1 MQLKGIVKKVFV
13 RKETGWIA
21 ASCVSDRNEPVK
33 VIGVIPHIDEGKN
46 YCFEG
51 EWSLSQEY
59 GKRFKADRAAEILP
73 VTRAGIISYLS
84 SGMIRGLGEKT
95 AKKIVDHFGSS
106 TISILDNNP
115 ERLLEV
121 SGIQKKK
128 LKTIIEDWSEAS
140 FQRNTMMF
148 LSSLGIS
155 PTYAVRI
162 MQKYMFETSTV
173 VRQTPYKL
181 AYDIHGIGFKI
192 ADSIAR
198 QVGIKED
205 SIDRVQAAIR
215 YFITTM
221 EEDGHCYVYDDQ
233 IRENLVSILEL
244 SEDRL
249 VSVYEQAIRLLLGDR
264 VLVEDKVDGK
274 VIYYRGSVYHK
285 EVAVAEKLRTLLRSE
300 FSVDFKRVDMYLE
313 EFCRNTNLVLS
324 QEQEQAVREALTSK
338 VFILTGGPGVGKTTT
353 ANAIISVF
361 KMMGKSVTLAAP
373 TGRAAKRLTEVSGE
387 EAKTIHRLL
396 EWNPASM
403 SFNYNKE
410 NRLASKVVIL
420 DESSM
425 IDLSLAYA
433 LLTALPDEAQIIF
446 IGDKD
451 QLPSVGA
458 GNFFKDI
465 IESGAVPCIALRKIF
480 RQASFSDIIK
490 TAHKINNGE
499 RVEFVDDPQSDCRFV
514 SVEEPWKIKEAIKIL
529 VSRKLPEQYEI
540 NPLEDIEILSPMKK
554 GEIGVENLNLVLRE
568 ILNPKEKSQMERRGL
583 RLNDK
588 VIQCSNNYNLGVFNG
603 DIGYVSYI
611 KSGVELGNI
620 EQSINQEL
628 SEGVME
634 VKDKKN
640 LYIKY
645 QERTVAYS
653 DGDLDDIKLAY
664 AITIHKSQGSEFP
677 VVIIPVSHQHHVMLE
692 RNLFYTAITRARK
705 LVVFV
710 GTAAALNYA
719 ISNISNKLRQT
730 RLKYRL
736 LDRYLEVLD

>member
-13 RKETGWIA
+13 RKDTGWIA
-21 ASCVSDRNEPVK
+21 ASCVSERNERVC

-51 EWSLSQEY
+51 EWNLSSEY
-59 GKRFKADRAAEILP
+59 GKRFKVERASEILP
-73 VTRAGIISYLS
+73 VTKAGIISYLS
-84 SGMIRGLGEKT
+84 SGMIRGLGERT
-95 AKKIVDHFGSS
+95 AKRIVEYFGTD
-106 TISILDNNP
+106 TISVLDNNP
-115 ERLLEV
+115 QRLIEV
-121 SGIQKKK
+121 PGIKKKK

-155 PTYAVRI
+155 PSYAVRI

-173 VRQTPYKL
+173 IRQTPYRL

-198 QVGIKED
+198 KVGIKED

-215 YFITTM
+215 YYISTM
-221 EEDGHCYVYDDQ
+221 EEDGHCFVYDTD

-244 SEDRL
+244 SEEKL
-249 VSVYEQAIRLLLGDR
+249 LEVYEQAIRLLLEDR
-264 VLVEDKVDGK
+264 VIVEDRIDSKL
-274 VIYYRGSVYHK
+274 IFYRTSTYRK
-285 EVAVAEKLRTLLRSE
+285 EVEVAEKLKTLLNFQ
-300 FSVDFKRVDMYLE
+300 FSVDFASVDMYLE
-313 EFCRNTNLVLS
+313 EFCRNSSLVLS
-324 QEQEQAVREALTSK
+324 SEQEQAVREAVTSK

-361 KMMGKSVTLAAP
+361 KLMGKSITLAAP
-373 TGRAAKRLTEVSGE
+373 TGRAAKRLSEVSGE
-387 EAKTIHRLL
+387 DARTIHRLL
-396 EWNPASM
+396 EWNPMSM
-403 SFNYNKE
+403 SFNYNKD
-410 NRLASKVVIL
+410 NRLMSKVVIL

-433 LLTALPDEAQIIF
+433 LLSALPDDAQIIF

-465 IESGAVPCIALRKIF
+465 IESGTIPCVALKKIF
-480 RQASFSDIIK
+480 RQASYSDIIK
-490 TAHKINNGE
+490 TAHKINNGQ
-499 RVEFVDDPQSDCRFV
+499 RVEFVDNPQSDCRFV
-514 SVEEPWKIKEAIKIL
+514 SVEEPWKIREAIKIL

-540 NPLEDIEILSPMKK
+540 NPMEDIEILSPMKK
-554 GEIGVENLNLVLRE
+554 GEIGVENLNQVLRE
-568 ILNPKEKSQMERRGL
+568 ILNPLEQAGMSHKGL

-588 VIQCSNNYNLGVFNG
+588 VIQCANNYMLGVFNG
-603 DIGYVSYI
+603 DIGYVNYI
-611 KSGVELGNI
+611 NSGVSEYESTERI
-620 EQSINQEL
+620 DTRQEKRPV
-628 SEGVME
+628 G
-634 VKDKKN
+634 
-640 LYIKY
+640 IKY
-645 QERTVAYS
+645 QDRSVSYTEA
-653 DGDLDDIKLAY
+653 DLDDLKLAY

-710 GTAAALNYA
+710 GTSSALNYA

-736 LDRYLEVLD
+736 ADHYYEVVD